1 MWEVAFFGLKQGQE
15 LGNRAAYTHQEFPG
29 EPHPPPTPV
38 TYQVSK
44 RNALSYTTRKLVPIL
59 RSSNYLQVLET
70 TMGTHKM
77 SHKMSLGNQ
86 GIIEQL
92 FWKRY
97 IDDVFSLLNTSLD
110 KIES

>member
-1 MWEVAFFGLKQGQE
+1 MGSGFGEAG
-15 LGNRAAYTHQEFPG
+15 GTR
-29 EPHPPPTPV
+29 PPPPPPPPSLPV

-59 RSSNYLQVLET
+59 RSSNYLQIHET
-70 TMGTHKM
+70 AMGTHKM
-77 SHKMSLGNQ
+77 SLGSQ

-97 IDDVFSLLNTSLD
+97 IHDVFSLLNASLD